1 LRAFDYHYETYTNT
15 KNGRK
20 THHHYFS
27 ALIVE
32 SPLPLKPLYLRPESF
47 FDKMAQFMGFD
58 DINFESAEF
67 SRRYHVSGPDRKWA
81 YDVLHARAIE
91 HMLAQEP
98 TTIQFDRHAVLAFR
112 SGCLEPEQLASVANT
127 VRGLLDALPKY
138 VLDQQ
143 KLDTTTG

>member
-1 LRAFDYHYETYTNT
+1 M
-15 KNGRK
+15 
-20 THHHYFS
+20 
-27 ALIVE
+27 E

-47 FDKMAQFMGFD
+47 FDKMVQLMGFD

-67 SRRYHVSGPDRKWA
+67 SSRYHVSGPDRKWA

-91 HMLAQEP
+91 YMLAQEP

-112 SGCLEPEQLASVANT
+112 SGCFEPEQFESVADT
-127 VRGLLDALPKY
+127 VCGLLDLLPKY

-143 KLDTTTG
+143 RLDATTG